1 MNSATFLMITGLL
14 LTFGGVGGIEN
25 SITDSELI
33 TATAVSLLGCAVMWC
48 GVRMMQILD
57 NQS

>member
-1 MNSATFLMITGLL
+1 MFTGLIL
-14 LTFGGVGGIEN
+14 VMGGVGGIEN
-25 SITDSELI
+25 SVAEAELLSSTVI
-33 TATAVSLLGCAVMWC
+33 SLLGCAVMWC

>member
-1 MNSATFLMITGLL
+1 MKSAGFLLFTGLIL
-14 LTFGGVGGIEN
+14 VMGGVGGIEN
-25 SITDSELI
+25 SVAEAELLSSTVI
-33 TATAVSLLGCAVMWC
+33 SLLGCAVMWC

>member
-1 MNSATFLMITGLL
+1 MITGLL
-14 LTFGGVGGIEN
+14 LTMGGVGGIEN
-25 SITDSELI
+25 SITDTELV
-33 TATAVSLLGCAVMWC
+33 TATALSILGCAVMWC